1 MSDTQLEADVT
12 VNAIGSSCPGPMMEL
27 IGKAKDVDPGTVIRL
42 QSSNEGTEPYVA
54 EWTDESG
61 NELVDVVDRGDHWD
75 LYVRV
80 DD

>member
-42 QSSNEGTEPYVA
+42 QSSNEGTEPDVA
-54 EWTDESG
+54 EWADESG
-61 NELVDVVDRGDHWD
+61 NELVDVVDSGDHWD
-75 LYVRV
+75 LYVRI

>member
-42 QSSNEGTEPYVA
+42 QSSNEGTEPDVA
-54 EWTDESG
+54 EWADESG
-61 NELVDVVDRGDHWD
+61 NELVDVFDRGDHWD
-75 LYVRV
+75 LYVRI